1 MEATQEA
8 ESAQAEMMWV
18 WLIWVSGQGGG
29 VGGGQAQQQAGPC
42 ESRRT
47 ANVRRNAARSTARC
61 QVALQH
67 ASAFPLPPH
76 THTHTPGS
84 QPLKC
89 LTWQQDAEA
98 SELGVADAPVSIG
111 IKQRHHAL
119 SLLGRN
125 AEAQHSGGTPHLPS
139 IQPLIPVGIY
149 RAENALQTRLLGLYV
164 AAAGRRGGGGELAA

>member
-1 MEATQEA
+1 
-8 ESAQAEMMWV
+8 
-18 WLIWVSGQGGG
+18 
-29 VGGGQAQQQAGPC
+29 
-42 ESRRT
+42 
-47 ANVRRNAARSTARC
+47 
-61 QVALQH
+61 LQH
-67 ASAFPLPPH
+67 ASASPPLPPH

-98 SELGVADAPVSIG
+98 TELGVADAPVSIS

-139 IQPLIPVGIY
+139 IQPLVPVGIY

-164 AAAGRRGGGGELAA
+164 AAAGRRGGWGAGGMKGGEGMLGPGAAEAMQPTRLPTSPLEFLIVDFFAAVFIILLV